1 MIDFFLCSNKYRIEA
16 TNTINLSLRVYYIP
30 SFSIA
35 PSLRGVWWDD
45 SLFMPLLSI
54 ALHTLDDF
62 LPFQLYGIYAPFL
75 GFICVYVR
83 PIEKVLRACIWIFF
97 MSYPLFSFVYYLF
110 FWTTYRAF
118 DSNQQWNVYSESR
131 LPIHFI
137 HFSFSAHFNNKMYQ
151 NAVSKHRILLV
162 AQDAIN
168 FCIQNRNHS
177 KYSIFT
183 SFIERMR

>member
-1 MIDFFLCSNKYRIEA
+1 MIDFFLCSNKYRIAA

-35 PSLRGVWWDD
+35 PSLRGDLMRRFTFYAASVYRSSYFRWFPPISTIWNLCTFSGFYMCLCHTDWE
-45 SLFMPLLSI
+45 SVESTHLNFFLWATHYFHLF
-54 ALHTLDDF
+54 T
-62 LPFQLYGIYAPFL
+62 IYFSEQ
-75 GFICVYVR
+75 
-83 PIEKVLRACIWIFF
+83 PIVL
-97 MSYPLFSFVYYLF
+97 
-110 FWTTYRAF
+110 
-118 DSNQQWNVYSESR
+118 QWNVYSESR

-137 HFSFSAHFNNKMYQ
+137 HFSFSAHFNNEMYQ

-168 FCIQNRNHS
+168 FRIQNRNHS